1 MDLIYTD
8 RNGIDQGI
16 LLSYSLDMEI
26 GGKEDFELKVPISN
40 YFRIESG
47 SFIYVQ
53 NSDIFGRIEGIKVA
67 TKDHTI
73 TYSGRTIRGILD
85 TKVIQPEA
93 GQDYRIVSGTLE
105 DILNSLVSEF
115 AMSDLIEFKDEVGK
129 TLTSYQI
136 DRYVTMLDFIDKVL
150 KDFAMC
156 MEFDYADKMIVH
168 IVQQVDYVDQA
179 EFGVNVNVNFTIEQ
193 QNFLVN
199 HLICLG
205 KGELKNRQVVHLYRD
220 DKGNVSQNQ
229 YYYGRYEVQQT
240 YDYPS
245 VESTEKLIMDGTKKL
260 QDQTYQSIKVSLPE
274 SMIANVGDIVG
285 GTEEITGVKVRAP
298 ITQKI
303 IKLTDGDLLISY
315 KVGEQV

>member
-220 DKGNVSQNQ
+220 DKGNVSH
-229 YYYGRYEVQQT
+229 
-240 YDYPS
+240 DYPS